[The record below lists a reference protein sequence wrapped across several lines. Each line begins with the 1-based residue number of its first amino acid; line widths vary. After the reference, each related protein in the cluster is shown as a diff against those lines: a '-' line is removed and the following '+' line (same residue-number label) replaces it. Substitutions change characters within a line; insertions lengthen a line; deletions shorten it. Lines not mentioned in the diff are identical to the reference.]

1 MGIDIKDEYD
11 VIILGGGI
19 TGLMVGNVLQKNG
32 FSTLIVEKMSQAGG
46 KCSELNWHG
55 VKFDHFGKWDTITGT
70 SNPKEGAFYRAC
82 READVEFEFNQLSW
96 KVGFIKKGATE
107 PEYASIDDWRGG
119 KAMLDFAKMMT
130 GIELNESQKE
140 EFTQI
145 LEKMA
150 SYSKE
155 DLMTITH
162 LTLKEWVD
170 QNIKDELVKMFFNL
184 GNIVTDTPADEYG
197 FSHNAWMIGNL
208 TQGKS
213 VFATIGGGSSFKT
226 LITPLVESAQKKG
239 VDILTN
245 YTAQEIVIKDNAV
258 DSVWIMDNST
268 FLNYKIKAKNIIVNI
283 PLYDAYPKLVKDEM
297 LNNDEL
303 KYIKRL
309 IETYTKDLSCYFIL
323 EKDTIKDLPG
333 HFHAFDV
340 TSGIPIYIGEIVQ
353 QKNFGAI
360 VPDEY
365 DYLQIYIP
373 GGRGGG
379 YLDYEGDPNKIPYE
393 KLEKIKNK
401 ILGIISKWMIPGF
414 NDKILYS
421 AITWSPNFG
430 RYCVMAFP
438 TNIETKS
445 KKINGLYFASDTID
459 CTCIGK
465 LGLEKCGEVAL
476 RCTKV
481 FLKDN
486 G

>member
-1 MGIDIKDEYD
+1 MEIDIKDEYD

-19 TGLMVGNVLQKNG
+19 TGLIVGNFLQKKG
-32 FSTLIVEKMSQAGG
+32 FSTLIVEKMPLAGG

-55 VKFDHFGKWDTITGT
+55 VKFDHFGHWDTVYGT
-70 SNPKEGAFYRAC
+70 TNPKEGTFYRAC
-82 READVEFEFNQLSW
+82 REAGVKLELNPLSW
-96 KVGFIKKGATE
+96 RVGFIKKGATE
-107 PEYASIDDWRGG
+107 PEYASIDDWKGG
-119 KAMLDFAKMMT
+119 KAMLDFAKLMT

-140 EFTQI
+140 EFTQTI
-145 LEKMA
+145 EKMA
-150 SYSKE
+150 SHSE
-155 DLMTITH
+155 EELMTMTYV
-162 LTLKEWVD
+162 TLKEWID
-170 QNIKDELVKMFFNL
+170 QNVKDELVKMFFTL
-184 GNIVTDTPADEYG
+184 VSTVTDTPVDELA
-197 FSHNAWMIGNL
+197 FSHTAWMTGNL

-213 VFATIGGGSSFKT
+213 VYATVSGGSSFKT
-226 LITPLVESAQKKG
+226 FITPLVESAKKNDA
-239 VDILTN
+239 DILTN

-258 DSVWIMDNST
+258 NSVWVMNNST

-283 PLYDAYPKLVKDEM
+283 PLYDAYPKLLKDEM

-303 KYIKRL
+303 EYIKRL
-309 IETYTKDLSCYFIL
+309 IKTYTRDLSCYFIL

-340 TSGIPIYIGEIVQ
+340 TSGIPIYIGEICQ

-360 VPDEY
+360 IPDEY

-373 GGRGGG
+373 GGRAGGF
-379 YLDYEGDPNKIPYE
+379 LMYEGDPNKVSYE
-393 KLEKIKNK
+393 TLEEIKNK
-401 ILGIISKWMIPGF
+401 VLGIISKWMVPGF

-438 TNIETKS
+438 TNVEPKS
-445 KKINGLYFASDTID
+445 KKINGLYFASDTVD

-476 RCTKV
+476 RCTKA
-481 FLKDN
+481 FLEN
-486 G
+486 NE